1 MKEVRT
7 MGSKQTSRTDVLAA
21 DQAMVDGIAKN
32 KAKLPPS
39 FEMEGQTMTP
49 DAVSQVFQDRIATGK
64 AVVDADNARTKAV
77 KADRDKRQQTSGVAL
92 SFKRL
97 LIALFAQDPAILGDF
112 AVEPPK
118 QGQRTAANKADAAAK
133 GLETRKTLGTKGTR
147 QKKAALQAAAAASA
161 TPAAPTPAGQ
171 VQAAPPAA
179 PASAGLAP
187 AAPAPAA
194 APANKPVS

>member
-1 MKEVRT
+1 
-7 MGSKQTSRTDVLAA
+7 MGTKQTSRTDMLAA
-21 DQAMVDGIAKN
+21 DQSMVDGIAKN

-49 DAVSQVFQDRIATGK
+49 DAVSQVFQDRIGTGK

-77 KADRDKRQQTSGVAL
+77 KADRDKRQQTRGVAL

-118 QGQRTAANKADAAAK
+118 KGQRTAANKADAAVK
-133 GLETRKTLGTKGTR
+133 GKQTRTVLGTKGTR
-147 QKKAALQAAAAASA
+147 QKKAALLAADQAS
-161 TPAAPTPAGQ
+161 AAPTGNEAPAVVPAPAGQ
-171 VQAAPPAA
+171 
-179 PASAGLAP
+179 AP

-194 APANKPVS
+194 AAVNKPAS

>member
-1 MKEVRT
+1 
-7 MGSKQTSRTDVLAA
+7 MGTKQTSRTDMLAA
-21 DQAMVDGIAKN
+21 DQGMVDGIAKN

-49 DAVSQVFQDRIATGK
+49 DSVSQVFQDRIATGK

-77 KADRDKRQQTSGVAL
+77 KADRDKRQQTRGVAL

-112 AVEPPK
+112 AVEAPK
-118 QGQRTAANKADAAAK
+118 KGQRTAANKADAAVK
-133 GLETRKTLGTKGTR
+133 GKETRKALGTKGTK
-147 QKKAALQAAAAASA
+147 QKKLALQAAEQASAAPVGNEAPAA
-161 TPAAPTPAGQ
+161 TPAAP
-171 VQAAPPAA
+171 
-179 PASAGLAP
+179 S
-187 AAPAPAA
+187 PAP